1 MNRYLLG
8 ILAAMLT
15 LVASCGGGG
24 GNPIR
29 LPIDGGDAV
38 GIISGTVTFTNT
50 PPEGATVWVAVV
62 APNTGIPY
70 VDKLVPTSA
79 VEAGSYAYTFTNI
92 DFGTYGVAVAFIIEG
107 PPTMFY
113 GPADV
118 TVSPNNPYATGVN
131 FTVEFTEEQPATGS
145 ISGTVTF
152 IGEFPA
158 GAPVYIG
165 ASVQLAEAP
174 AGFIQVNA
182 DDLVGGAVAYSLPD
196 LPLNTYY
203 VSIFT
208 YDMATHRPT
217 YFGSYASTVALSEA
231 AAHATGIDFDADT
244 SLLE

>member
-8 ILAAMLT
+8 VVAAILT
-15 LVASCGGGG
+15 LAASCGGGG
-24 GNPIR
+24 NPIIR
-29 LPIDGGDAV
+29 PPVSGPGALGT
-38 GIISGTVTFTNT
+38 ISGTVTFTNL
-50 PPEGATVWVAVV
+50 PPEGGSVWVAVV

-70 VDKLVPTSA
+70 TDVLVPASA
-79 VEAGSYAYTFTNI
+79 VAAGSYAYSFTNL
-92 DFGTYGVAVAFIIEG
+92 DFGTYGVAVAVITQG
-107 PPTMFY
+107 PPAMYY
-113 GPADV
+113 GPADA
-118 TVSPNNPYATGVN
+118 TVSPSNPYAAGVN

-174 AGFIQVNA
+174 AGFIQVSA

-196 LPLNTYY
+196 LPLSTYY

-208 YDMATHRPT
+208 YDMATHRPQ
-217 YFGSYASTVALSEA
+217 YFGSYASTVALSDA
-231 AAHATGIDFDADT
+231 APDATGIDFDADT